1 MARIRDWIGEHGPT
15 VVGGSLAG
23 VFTYVIW
30 GAVDQGQATC
40 TGYFC
45 EAGPILFGEFIAPVV
60 VLAIVWAVIGIGSYR
75 GASGSLGAAALGC
88 AFGGLVIGVWLQ
100 LNYGSPRPPLWYCAG
115 AGIAGIAAAIALIDG
130 PARLRLGAGAGVG
143 ACLLTI
149 AIGAVA
155 GPVYNGGFAS
165 FRDILLRPSP
175 ARFTVIAGV
184 AYPTE
189 GYVLLKVVATGGND
203 PVALIE
209 SRRPDVWDP
218 PDRCG
223 APMGRSDPS
232 EVQPCEPYDDGGISV
247 ARVRNCW
254 TPMGSRWSRPRAGS
268 STAAA
273 V

>member
-1 MARIRDWIGEHGPT
+1 MREWIGEHGPT

-23 VFTYVIW
+23 AFTYVIW

-45 EAGPILFGEFIAPVV
+45 EAGPILFGRFIAPVV

-75 GASGSLGAAALGC
+75 GA
-88 AFGGLVIGVWLQ
+88 
-100 LNYGSPRPPLWYCAG
+100 
-115 AGIAGIAAAIALIDG
+115 GIAGIAAAIALIDG
-130 PARLRLGAGAGVG
+130 PTRLRLGAGAGVG

-189 GYVLLKVVATGGND
+189 GYVLLKVVAKGSND

-223 APMGRSDPS
+223 APVGRSDPS
-232 EVQPCEPYDDGGISV
+232 EVQPCEPYEGGGYQ
-247 ARVRNCW
+247 R
-254 TPMGSRWSRPRAGS
+254 GSGEELLDTHGVTLVETQGWVINGGGSLTLMRDIITSLEPADPSDFGGLPVPDSRYPR
-268 STAAA
+268 
-273 V
+273 